1 MQMIGDALAPAIA
14 EGNDIDGDA
23 TAAGVDF
30 RVALNQLLQEH
41 LFLASFATGSALDG
55 RDDEF
60 AAAGAALNTNGTD
73 LGGAIGGLF
82 GQEAEDEWNRIWSA
96 QELMIDPSA
105 LEVAGSTVTI
115 DVTND
120 GPTPHNLTVRNESG
134 EVVMATADLS
144 VDGTETIT
152 AELEPGEYTT
162 FCSLA
167 GHESLGMSGTLT
179 VTES

>member
-1 MQMIGDALAPAIA
+1 MRLKFLIPALLIGLVACSSPSESNAPESDAPASEAPSAEALAVSIA
-14 EGNDIDGDA
+14 
-23 TAAGVDF
+23 DF
-30 RVALNQLLQEH
+30 
-41 LFLASFATGSALDG
+41 
-55 RDDEF
+55 
-60 AAAGAALNTNGTD
+60 
-73 LGGAIGGLF
+73 
-82 GQEAEDEWNRIWSA
+82 
-96 QELMIDPSA
+96 MIDPSA
-105 LEVAGSTVTI
+105 LEVSGSTVTI

-120 GPTPHNLTVRNESG
+120 GPTPHNLTVRDEGG

-167 GHESLGMSGTLT
+167 GHESLGMVGTLT